1 MARRSRILGDFKLRR
16 LLRNIHKTLDNE
28 LKPAMQ
34 EGADKIL
41 ADMQRL
47 APKDTGAGA
56 AALTAFVAKSGLD
69 AQIGLRGKKANR
81 KFYYLRFIEYG
92 TKGVSGEKRAGN
104 RNRRDSNKSDGEH
117 WFGKYPDIPARPAHP
132 FVRPAY
138 DLNRD
143 EMVALIRQAI
153 ASTLA
158 RAAGGGP

>member
-1 MARRSRILGDFKLRR
+1 MARRSRVLGDFKLRR
-16 LLRNIHKTLDNE
+16 LLRTIHKTMDNE

-47 APKDTGAGA
+47 APKDSGAGA

-81 KFYYLRFIEYG
+81 EFYYLKYIEYG
-92 TKGVSGEKRAGN
+92 TKGVSGEKRANGRRR
-104 RNRRDSNKSDGEH
+104 RNTNKSDGAH

-132 FVRPAY
+132 FIRPAY